1 MRDVPLATIL
11 DVVARRCGLDV
22 AQARTQA
29 SDAAR
34 QARRVFCYLA
44 RGLTQA
50 SPAEIGETI
59 LEREAE
65 VCAAAEEVGALLCEG
80 RDFTELA
87 VEAEVELRALVELS
101 ATRGFPLPTTA
112 SPRVT
117 AARLV
122 LGGRD
127 AFTVPRVDL
136 AALAAAYLAR
146 ATEPTL
152 APPPLVRAAAE
163 YENAIAA
170 AEAARFTAR
179 ERGADA
185 ALKAARARLLAL
197 MGVEAY
203 VEA

>member
-11 DVVARRCGLDV
+11 DVVGRRCGLDV

-65 VCAAAEEVGALLCEG
+65 VCAAAEEVGALLSEG
-80 RDFTELA
+80 RGFAELV
-87 VEAEVELRALVELS
+87 VEAEIELRALVELS

-146 ATEPTL
+146 AAEQPS
-152 APPPLVRAAAE
+152 PLVRAAGN